1 MPPTI
6 AIASLMQESNSFSP
20 LPTTVETFASYYIHR
35 GDEILTGYRRRPNRG
50 AGLSR
55 RPGGVRRDT
64 SRRSSPPMPRRAAPS
79 PAQPSTTLVGE
90 MEERLRAV
98 APVDGLLLALHGA
111 LVVEDQPDGDG
122 EIIERMRRILP
133 PSVPIGVSLDLHG
146 HLTPLM
152 LQPNV
157 FHIGYREYPHIDM
170 YETGVRTARTPPR
183 RGDGSPKYA
192 RDGARQAAADRQP
205 GLHPHH

>member
-1 MPPTI
+1 MPVPRPVPLL
-6 AIASLMQESNSFSP
+6 AAYAAASG
-20 LPTTVETFASYYIHR
+20 TVTREAFDA
-35 GDEILTGYRRRPNRG
+35 
-50 AGLSR
+50 
-55 RPGGVRRDT
+55 
-64 SRRSSPPMPRRAAPS
+64 
-79 PAQPSTTLVGE
+79 LVGE
-90 MEERLRAV
+90 MEDRLRA
-98 APVDGLLLALHGA
+98 ALPVDGLLLALHGA

-122 EIIERMRRILP
+122 EIIVRMRKILP

-183 RGDGSPKYA
+183 RRGGAAADA
-192 RDGARQAAADRQP
+192 RDGTRQAADDRQP
-205 GLHPHH
+205 GLHPHHRRAASPGRRGSAADGE